1 MSVVAGA
8 RFGPYEIIA
17 PLGAGGMGEVWRARD
32 TRLSREVAIKVLP
45 ASLTDNADRVRRF
58 EQEARAASALNHP
71 NIITIHEIGE
81 AEAGR
86 YIVMEL
92 VKGST
97 FRSIGTK
104 RPSMASFIRWG
115 RQLAEAIGVAHEAG
129 IIHRDIKPENIML
142 RDDGYVKMLD
152 FGLARL
158 APNAIE
164 NPEGEQ
170 LARTDPG
177 TMLGTMRYMA
187 PEQTRGETATTAT
200 DIFAL
205 GVVFYELATGE
216 HPFSAGTVLA
226 LLQAIAARRP
236 VPPSHLNPEI
246 AAPIETIILRML
258 EKEARRRPSAS
269 EVEIALAESQGAAG
283 EAGTS
288 RLVIAAVPE
297 RKTVGRE
304 KELAELRA
312 GLVEA
317 EGGRGLLLCVA
328 GEPGIG
334 KTTLVEDFLAE
345 VSASSDWCRVARGR
359 CSERL
364 AGAEAYLP
372 LLEALDSLLRHEG
385 SISLAQTM
393 RFGQGSIGQT
403 MRQLAPTWY
412 AQVAPLSSDNSSAE
426 KLIADLK
433 AASQERMKLE
443 LAALLKD
450 ASRTRPLILFFD
462 DLHWADVSTIDLL
475 AYLASKFEGMRVLI
489 IITYRPSDMLVSRHP
504 FLQIKPDLQ
513 AHGVCREIPLEFL
526 TRTEIEHYLG
536 LQFPDH
542 HFPAELPLLIHAKT
556 EGNPLFMADLVSY
569 LRDRQVI
576 APDPAD
582 QGHWRLVR
590 SLPEIE
596 RELPESVRGM
606 IGQKIAQLSDEDR
619 RLLIAA
625 SVQGYEFDSA
635 VVAQAL
641 EMDPAEVEERLE
653 TLERVFAFVRLVAER
668 EFPDHTLTLRYRFVH
683 VLYQNALYASLRPTR
698 RAQLSGAVAKAL
710 AGCWGEQSGNVAS
723 ELANLFEAARDYAH
737 AAEYYQVAAEHA
749 ANVLANVEAGVL
761 ARRGLAMLKR
771 LPASGEWAQLELKLQ
786 LALGFAL
793 IFTQGYSS
801 PEAGQNMTAARELCE
816 QMGETPQLFSAIW
829 GLWLYYTVGGKL
841 DEARQMGEQLLRL
854 AKKVDTPLLMVGAH
868 FALGFNLFWLGEM
881 IEGQEHFEQGRALYK
896 PQQRSA
902 FRLLYRT
909 QPGMACHSFPIRA
922 LWMLGFPDQG
932 RRRMQETLDLA
943 REWDDPHDIA
953 FTENLAA
960 GFHMLCGEAD
970 RARAMAE
977 DCIVLSNKHG
987 LPQER
992 QWATI
997 WLGAALVELGEV
1009 EEGLQLI
1016 RNSLAAQRA
1025 MSAKVSFTNYLALLA
1040 DGLWKAG
1047 EVEEGL
1053 TVVAEAFETMEQTGE
1068 RFYGAELYRLK
1079 GELFLKSGD
1088 IRRVEESQAC
1098 FERAMEIARAQRA
1111 KSWELRAAMSLSRL
1125 WTEFGRTHEAR
1136 RVLSEVFDWFTEGF
1150 ETADLKAARTLLDE
1164 LA

>member
-1 MSVVAGA
+1 MIVVAGA

-45 ASLTDNADRVRRF
+45 VSLTDNPDRVRRF

-97 FRSIGTK
+97 FRSIGSK

-158 APNAIE
+158 APNAVE

-170 LARTDPG
+170 LAGTDPG

-226 LLQAIAARRP
+226 LLQAIVARRP

-246 AAPIETIILRML
+246 AAPIETLILRML
-258 EKEARRRPSAS
+258 EKEPKRRPSAS
-269 EVEIALAESQGAAG
+269 EVETALAESQGAPSEG
-283 EAGTS
+283 GS
-288 RLVIAAVPE
+288 GRLVVPASTE

-312 GLVEA
+312 GLVEV

-334 KTTLVEDFLAE
+334 KTTLVEDFLAD
-345 VSASSDWCRVARGR
+345 VSASGDWCRVARGR

-393 RFGQGSIGQT
+393 RFGTGSIGQT

-412 AQVAPLSSDNSSAE
+412 AQVAPLSSDNPSAE
-426 KLIADLK
+426 RLIADLK
-433 AASQERMKLE
+433 SASQERMKLE

-450 ASRTRPLILFFD
+450 ASRLQPLILFFD

-542 HFPAELPLLIHAKT
+542 RFPAELPILIHAKT
-556 EGNPLFMADLVSY
+556 EGSPLFMADLVSY

-576 APDPAD
+576 AQDPAND
-582 QGHWRLVR
+582 GRWGLVR

-635 VVAQAL
+635 VVAQVLA
-641 EMDPAEVEERLE
+641 MDPAEVEERLE
-653 TLERVFAFVRLVAER
+653 TLERIFAFVRLVAER

-710 AGCWGEQSGNVAS
+710 GGCWGEQSGTVAS
-723 ELANLFEAARDYAH
+723 ELANLFEAARDYAR
-737 AAEYYQVAAEHA
+737 AAEYYQVAAERA
-749 ANVLANVEAGVL
+749 ANVLANIEAGVL
-761 ARRGLAMLKR
+761 ASRGLAMLKR
-771 LPASGEWAQLELKLQ
+771 LPASAEWARLELKLQ
-786 LALGFAL
+786 LALGFAV
-793 IFTQGYSS
+793 IFTQGYAS
-801 PEAGQNMTAARELCE
+801 PEAGKNMAAARELCE

-854 AKKVDTPLLMVGAH
+854 AQKVDNPILMVGAH

-881 IEGQEHFEQGRALYK
+881 IEGERHFEEGRALYN
-896 PQQRSA
+896 PQQHHA

-909 QPGMACHSFPIRA
+909 EPGVGCHSFPIRA
-922 LWMLGFPDQG
+922 LWTLGFPDQG
-932 RRRMQETLDLA
+932 RRRMHEALDLA
-943 REWDDPHDIA
+943 RKLADPHDIA
-953 FTENLAA
+953 FTQNLAA
-960 GFHMLCGEAD
+960 GFYLLCRESQQ
-970 RARAMAE
+970 AREMAE
-977 DCIVLSNKHG
+977 SCIRLSNQHG
-987 LPQER
+987 LTQER
-992 QWATI
+992 HWATI
-997 WLGAALVELGEV
+997 WLGRALVEQGDV
-1009 EEGLQLI
+1009 DEGLRLI
-1016 RNSLAAQRA
+1016 RSSLAAQRA
-1025 MSAKVSFTNYLALLA
+1025 MSAKVSFTSYLASLAEGLL
-1040 DGLWKAG
+1040 KAG
-1047 EVEEGL
+1047 EVDEGL
-1053 TVVAEAFETMEQTGE
+1053 AVVHEGFETMQDTGE
-1068 RFYGAELYRLK
+1068 RFYGAELHRLR
-1079 GELFLKSGD
+1079 GELLLKSGD
-1088 IRRVEESQAC
+1088 NLRVGDSESC
-1098 FERAMEIARAQRA
+1098 FQWAIEIARGQGA
-1111 KSWELRAAMSLSRL
+1111 KSWELRAAMSLARL
-1125 WTEFGRTHEAR
+1125 WMQQGRRGEAR
-1136 RVLSEVFDWFTEGF
+1136 QLLSEVFAWFTEGF
-1150 ETADLKAARTLLDE
+1150 GTADLKAAKALLDK
-1164 LA
+1164 LG